1 MTLAGALALYLL
13 VAQEPPEPWENK
25 EIAETSVTGARRES
39 KVSIENQSGLKKGV
53 ILTKDRLDRA
63 YKSLWG
69 MNRFDKIDIVPTLV
83 QGKVQVRIHVA
94 EYDVIDRVVFDPKPR
109 EIEER
114 KLTQDLGLLP
124 GLSLN
129 PYLLK
134 VDRERL
140 RNHYLEEGYPFSQ
153 VEEAIAPSPSG
164 GVVLTWRILEGPQVS
179 VREILFTGIVNGDE
193 GALRQYLLSRQNPRL
208 WFITTGTEPYVER
221 KLREDLERIKLYYQL
236 EGWLDIRVGER
247 VFLKDLE
254 YSPDKTEVTIR
265 IHVDEGQRYRVRRVR
280 FDLDP
285 SGPRVFDPEE
295 MRTWMTS
302 KPGEPFTENAA
313 TKDVSRIRDRYGEKA
328 YIQAEI
334 AYEILTSVE
343 THELDLVFKIKE
355 NDKIYVGRLQFEGNT
370 KTKEEV
376 LRREY
381 TRLGFAPGEE
391 FNRRAMER
399 ANRRIQDRG
408 YVEPGVGI
416 STRTQEGDDPRSR
429 DVIVDIREGQ
439 TGTVRFAAG
448 YSSSFGILGILELT
462 QRNFDLTDVPESF
475 EDVVGG
481 TAFAGGGQFL
491 RIRLAP
497 AAERKAYSID
507 FREPY
512 FFGYEFGM
520 GARGYYISTLRESYD
535 DERLGATLT
544 VDKRFEPFSFQVS
557 FKAERIDINNVELD
571 APLAVKDIEGRNRI
585 VSITPA
591 IVYDSRDSIIFPS
604 EGFRSLLSL
613 EYAGQV
619 LPGSIDFNK
628 LTFETEGHV
637 TLFTTESKLKH
648 VLSYQTVFGWVHGAR
663 TGDEVPLIERF
674 YAGGRD
680 SIRGFDFRGMG
691 PHEGDDPVGGEAYA
705 FFSVEYSWPLFVEF
719 LRGAAFYDLA
729 NLTPKIEEL
738 WDIKWRNSVGFGL
751 RFLIPQLG
759 NIPVKLDFG
768 IPLTRESE
776 DERESVTFDIGALF

>member
-1 MTLAGALALYLL
+1 MTLATAFALLL
-13 VAQEPPEPWENK
+13 FPQDPPEPWEGF
-25 EIAETSVTGARRES
+25 EVVETVVTGARRES

-53 ILTKDRLDRA
+53 SLTKDRLDRA
-63 YKSLWG
+63 YKSLWA
-69 MNRFDKIDIVPTLV
+69 MSRFEWIQIDPKPLADK
-83 QGKVQVRIHVA
+83 KVRVEIRVT
-94 EYDVIDRVVFDPKPR
+94 EYEVIDRVQFDPKPR

-114 KLTQDLGLLP
+114 KLAQDLSLLP

-129 PYLLK
+129 PYQLK
-134 VDRERL
+134 LDRDRL
-140 RNHYLEEGYPFSQ
+140 RNHYLEEGYPFSS
-153 VEEAIAPSPSG
+153 VEEVLTPSPG
-164 GVVLTWRILEGPQVS
+164 GVQLTWRILEGPQVS
-179 VREILFTGIVNGDE
+179 VKEIIFSGIVEGDE
-193 GALRQYLLSRQNPRL
+193 GSLRQYLLSKQNPRL
-208 WFITTGTEPYVER
+208 WFITTGTEPFVER

-236 EGWLDIRVGER
+236 EGWLDIRVGEN

-254 YSPDKTEVTIR
+254 YSADKTEVVVR
-265 IHVDEGQRYRVRRVR
+265 IHIDEGRRYRIRNVR
-280 FDLDP
+280 FDIDP

-295 MRTWMTS
+295 LRSWMTS
-302 KPGEPFTENAA
+302 RPGDPFTDNAA
-313 TKDVSRIRDRYGEKA
+313 NKDVMRIRDRYGEKA

-334 AYEILTSVE
+334 SYETLTSVE
-343 THELDLVFKIKE
+343 RHELDLVFRIKE

-370 KTKEEV
+370 KTQEEV

-408 YVEPGVGI
+408 YVEPGIGI
-416 STRTQEGDDPRSR
+416 TTRTQEGDDPRTR
-429 DVIVDIREGQ
+429 DVIIDVREGQ

-462 QRNFDLTDVPESF
+462 QRNFDLTDLPESF

-497 AAERKAYSID
+497 AAQRKSYSID

-512 FFGYEFGM
+512 FFGYELGM
-520 GARGYYISTLRESYD
+520 GTRAYYVNTLRESYD
-535 DERLGATLT
+535 DQRLGASLT
-544 VDKRFEPFSFQVS
+544 VDKRFEPFAFQLT
-557 FKAERIDINNVELD
+557 FKAERIDITNVETD
-571 APLAVKDIEGRNRI
+571 APLRVLDIEGRNRI
-585 VSITPA
+585 ISLTPA
-591 IVYDSRDSIIFPS
+591 LVYDSRDSIIFPS
-604 EGFRSLLSL
+604 EGFRALLSL

-619 LPGSIDFNK
+619 LPGSFDFNR

-648 VLSYQTVFGWVHGAR
+648 VLSYQTVFGWAHGAR
-663 TGDEVPLIERF
+663 DTAEVPLIERF

-691 PHEGDDPVGGEAYA
+691 PHDGDDPIGGEAYV
-705 FFSVEYSWPLFVEF
+705 FFSTEYSWPLFVEF
-719 LRGAAFYDLA
+719 LRGAFFYDLA
-729 NLTPKIEEL
+729 NLTPRIEEL
-738 WDIKWRNSVGFGL
+738 ADDKWRSAVGFGL

>member
-1 MTLAGALALYLL
+1 MTFAVALALFL
-13 VAQEPPEPWENK
+13 APQEPAEPWEGLD
-25 EIAETSVTGARRES
+25 IVETVVTGARRES
-39 KVSIENQSGLKKGV
+39 KVSIENQSGLKKGLK
-53 ILTKDRLDRA
+53 LTRERLDRA
-63 YKSLWG
+63 YKSLWA
-69 MNRFDKIDIVPTLV
+69 MDRFEHIEIRPAVAD
-83 QGKVQVRIHVA
+83 GKVRLVIEVR
-94 EYDVIDRVVFDPKPR
+94 EYDEVARVLFDPKPK

-114 KLTQDLGLLP
+114 KLGQDLRLLP
-124 GLSLN
+124 GESLN

-134 VDRERL
+134 LDRERL
-140 RNHYLEEGYPFSQ
+140 RQHYLEEGFAFST
-153 VEEAIAPSPSG
+153 VEERLTPAPSG
-164 GVVLTWRILEGPQVS
+164 GVTLTWRILEGPKVS
-179 VREILFTGIVNGDE
+179 VREIVFTGIRNGDE
-193 GALRQYLLSRQNPRL
+193 SEIRRYMLSKPNPSL
-208 WFITTGTEPYVER
+208 FFITTGTEPFVER
-221 KLREDLERIKLYYQL
+221 KLREDLERIKLYYQI

-247 VFLKDLE
+247 VFLQDLE
-254 YSPDKTEVTIR
+254 YSADKTEVTIR
-265 IHVDEGQRYRVRRVR
+265 IHIDEGERYRIRGVR

-295 MRTWMTS
+295 MRTWLES
-302 KPGEPFTENAA
+302 RPGAPFTETSAG
-313 TKDVSRIRDRYGEKA
+313 KDVSRIRDRYGEKA

-334 AYEILTSVE
+334 AYETLTRVD
-343 THELDLVFKIKE
+343 THDLDLVFKIRE

-376 LRREY
+376 FRREY

-391 FNRRAMER
+391 FNRRAMDR

-408 YVEPGVGI
+408 YVEQGMGAI
-416 STRTQEGDDPRSR
+416 GTRTQEGDDPRTR

-462 QRNFDLTDVPESF
+462 QRNFDLTDAPESF

-497 AAERKAYSID
+497 AAQRKSYSID

-512 FFGYEFGM
+512 FFGYEFGL
-520 GARGYYISTLRESYD
+520 GTRAYYVSTLRESYD
-535 DERLGATLT
+535 DQRLGG
-544 VDKRFEPFSFQVS
+544 VVSFDKRFEPFSFQLS
-557 FKAERIDINNVELD
+557 FKAERITIENVEDD
-571 APLAVKDIEGRNRI
+571 APAIVRDIEGRNRVI
-585 VSITPA
+585 SLTPA
-591 IVYDSRDSIIFPS
+591 LVYDSRDSIIFPS
-604 EGFRSLLSL
+604 EGFRTLLSV

-619 LPGSIDFNK
+619 LPGTFDYNK
-628 LTFETEGHV
+628 LTLETEGHV
-637 TLFTTESKLKH
+637 TVWTTESKLKH
-648 VLSYQTVFGWVHGAR
+648 VLSYQSVFGWVHGAR
-663 TGDEVPLIERF
+663 DMTSVPLIERF

-691 PHEGDDPVGGEAYA
+691 PHDGDDPVGGEAYVYISA
-705 FFSVEYSWPLFVEF
+705 EYSWPLFVEF
-719 LRGAAFYDLA
+719 LRGAFFYDLA
-729 NLTPKIEEL
+729 NLSPKIERL
-738 WDIKWRNSVGFGL
+738 GDDKWRNSVGFGL

-776 DERESVTFDIGALF
+776 DERESVTFDIGSLF